1 MMNRK
6 MMRQAQ
12 QIQNRLTKAQEEL
25 EAMIVH
31 GSAGGGVVRVSM
43 TGKHEIIS
51 VIIEPEAAEDL
62 ELLQDLVVAAVN
74 DAYTRAQEIAV
85 EKNGRPHRQNEHT
98 RPALAP
104 AFPHPRPSAKPRP
117 GSVRPG
123 PVQFGPALHQRQSRA
138 R

>member
-62 ELLQDLVVAAVN
+62 ELLQDLVAAAVN

-85 EKNGRPHRQNEHT
+85 EKMG
-98 RPALAP
+98 ALTG
-104 AFPHPRPSAKPRP
+104 KMNIP
-117 GSVRPG
+117 GL
-123 PVQFGPALHQRQSRA
+123 F
-138 R
+138 

>member
-62 ELLQDLVVAAVN
+62 ELLQDLVAAAVN

-85 EKNGRPHRQNEHT
+85 EKMG
-98 RPALAP
+98 ALTG
-104 AFPHPRPSAKPRP
+104 KMNIP
-117 GSVRPG
+117 G
-123 PVQFGPALHQRQSRA
+123 LL
-138 R
+138 